1 MVWVDQDSG
10 SAPTN
15 PLVDQLVIGA
25 KNDHDVI
32 ELRVAGHGHDV
43 LQQWPAPE
51 GEELL
56 RLAHPQRGAGSED
69 DPGARHGHHLI
80 PVANGWSGS
89 GSRSRRED
97 DTAARRLSFRVFA
110 VRHPGPA
117 WYTGII
123 GLSRY

>member
-32 ELRVAGHGHDV
+32 ELRAAGHGHDA

-56 RLAHPQRGAGSED
+56 GLAHPQRGAGSED
-69 DPGARHGHHLI
+69 RC
-80 PVANGWSGS
+80 V
-89 GSRSRRED
+89 
-97 DTAARRLSFRVFA
+97 
-110 VRHPGPA
+110 
-117 WYTGII
+117 
-123 GLSRY
+123 

>member
-15 PLVDQLVIGA
+15 PLGDQLVIGA

-32 ELRVAGHGHDV
+32 ELRTAGHGHDV

-56 RLAHPQRGAGSED
+56 WLAHPQRGAGSEH

-80 PVANGWSGS
+80 PVESV
-89 GSRSRRED
+89 
-97 DTAARRLSFRVFA
+97 ARFA
-110 VRHPGPA
+110 VVTLFYVIESSRLGC
-117 WYTGII
+117 I
-123 GLSRY
+123 GRKDG